1 MNMCSKVFS
10 HTDSLIFRKRPG
22 IARRSG
28 VDGRLRP
35 VPRQEIIEPVY
46 GMAVEHAL
54 EHILEVGV
62 EFDIIELCGGDEG
75 ADHGPALAATI

>member
-1 MNMCSKVFS
+1 
-10 HTDSLIFRKRPG
+10 
-22 IARRSG
+22 
-28 VDGRLRP
+28 
-35 VPRQEIIEPVY
+35 
-46 GMAVEHAL
+46 L